1 MSEQEEERDIDIDYD
16 EKLEMPE
23 GSNFMI
29 LLVGV
34 GGDFSYIDIGG
45 LPSEEQMRFVEDLV
59 ILERR
64 SVVMRFVMFVE
75 RLNLRIEGWLRKKI
89 YGGKL

>member
-1 MSEQEEERDIDIDYD
+1 MSEQEEERVIDVDYD

-34 GGDFSYIDIGG
+34 EGNFSYIDIGG
-45 LPSEEQMRFVEDLV
+45 VPSDEQMRFVEDLV

-64 SVVMRFVMFVE
+64 SVVMSLVMFIE